1 MNVYV
6 VINSQELKVVDQFAF
21 KADAELRAHDLEMYH
36 GVRFLV
42 MEVEKDD
49 VCSECSEE

>member
-21 KADAELRAHDLEMYH
+21 KADAEMRAHDLELYH

-49 VCSECSEE
+49 VQSDGTA